1 MSNIKKFDRDSDG
14 FLNDPQDWDIKF
26 VETVSSEFNIE
37 LKDNH
42 WEIINYVREY
52 FEKHHKVPELRE
64 LLKSFRIKFGENK
77 ATRKYIYNLFPYG
90 YGQQACKLAGMRQ
103 PKKLWLDL

>member
-77 ATRKYIYNLFPYG
+77 ACKYDTPDKGHRMPGGNPRDMPSH
-90 YGQQACKLAGMRQ
+90 KV
-103 PKKLWLDL
+103 